1 MRLVDSLM
9 ASASAAGEGSRL
21 EDGPRAWELRW
32 ALELANTALNQV
44 IIRIRIRI
52 SFISVWTLKR

>member
-1 MRLVDSLM
+1 M
-9 ASASAAGEGSRL
+9 ASAKAAGEGSRL

-44 IIRIRIRI
+44 IKSCEVKSSQFKFTPKIK
-52 SFISVWTLKR
+52 SSEVM